1 MYSPC
6 KAHVLSPLLSSSVVD
21 SPLRK
26 MQESEV
32 GLSNNQLPADLLH
45 ITDDIR
51 ALTNSWDN
59 LNALITY
66 KVYTYAG
73 SNGLKLNVEKRE
85 IFAARRCASSL
96 NEFKTEE
103 NKISVKGAIKS
114 IWHLG
119 DQRQCGCAWIRI
131 HVFKKSEEYSLLL
144 RALAFFQSI
153 LLHQET
159 CVKRVCSLYSYTAAS
174 TGLLTTN

>member
-1 MYSPC
+1 MRRIRHARLMYCLPSYSLQQLTPHRGRC
-6 KAHVLSPLLSSSVVD
+6 KKAKQGYPIIGFLLIYCT
-21 SPLRK
+21 LQ
-26 MQESEV
+26 MISEQSQTA
-32 GLSNNQLPADLLH
+32 G
-45 ITDDIR
+45 
-51 ALTNSWDN
+51 
-59 LNALITY
+59 NALITQ

-73 SNGLKLNVEKRE
+73 SNGLKLNVEKHE

-131 HVFKKSEEYSLLL
+131 HIFKKSEEYSLLL

-159 CVKRVCSLYSYTAAS
+159 CVKCVCSLYSYTAAS